1 MALTNFSDLKSAIA
15 TWLRRTG
22 ETTFASSTEDFIA
35 LAEADI
41 RRRLTTTQTETNATL
56 SLSAGTATVSLPSD
70 YNGWR
75 SAVLQTDPVRAIDY
89 LAPDK
94 LAQEFNTNASGY
106 PRAFT
111 IISNSTLKVAPT
123 PDAAY
128 DIEFLYYLM
137 VPNLSD
143 EAPTNWLLTG
153 YPDVYLYGALVQ
165 AEPFIQRAT
174 LLPVWKQKYEE
185 AIASLND
192 QSARQRTSTKLAM
205 RANVQ
210 ERHPWR

>member
-1 MALTNFSDLKSAIA
+1 MALANFSDLKSAIA

-22 ETTFASSTEDFIA
+22 ETTFAASTEDFIA

-41 RRRLTTTQTETNATL
+41 RRRLTTTQTETSARL
-56 SLSAGTATVSLPSD
+56 SLVAGTATVALPSD

-94 LAQEFNTNASGY
+94 LAQEYNVNASGC

-111 IISNSTLKVAPT
+111 VIGDSTLKVAPT
-123 PDAAY
+123 PDGDY

-143 EAPTNWLLTG
+143 DATTNWLLTG
-153 YPDVYLYGALVQ
+153 YPDVYLYGSLVQ
-165 AEPFIQRAT
+165 AEPFIQRTA

-185 AIASLND
+185 GIASLND

-210 ERHPWR
+210 ERSPWR